1 MKKLRAMAL
10 ILFVGACAFFL
21 AYRFLQSPGP
31 GQGGQE
37 SPQTTNAHCN
47 QSLWQYV
54 YNPGRLQILDSC
66 ISVTGAVEEV
76 RKAADGD
83 VHILFRLDQQCASL
97 LNENNISRQQG
108 DLILEPICQVK
119 LRQPDAAEPCSQ

>member
-21 AYRFLQSPGP
+21 AYRFSQSPGP
-31 GQGGQE
+31 GAGDQE

-76 RKAADGD
+76 RKEPDGD
-83 VHILFRLDQQCASL
+83 VHIRFPLDQHFASL
-97 LNENNISRQQG
+97 LN
-108 DLILEPICQVK
+108 
-119 LRQPDAAEPCSQ
+119 